1 MLVERGELRSAR
13 PGVFFLILGDFLPKT
28 LSILELAH
36 PQPCNA
42 PSKER

>member
-1 MLVERGELRSAR
+1 MRGQ
-13 PGVFFLILGDFLPKT
+13 GFFFLILGDFLPKT